1 MLQEDDDVFRSPLP
15 TRPFTHT
22 FYTFES
28 REIGLNKTI
37 TNRRILFHWDA

>member
-15 TRPFTHT
+15 TRPYTRI
-22 FYTFES
+22 YTFEY